1 MSDTTPTYNLKAVIH
16 EVGLSAAT
24 LRAWELRYG
33 LPKPQRTAGGHRLY
47 SRQDIEMLNWL
58 VERQKEG
65 LSISRAV
72 ELWKLQKQQ
81 DHFPSAQIQ
90 VLSADLSLGE
100 GMIDQLRDKWIA
112 ACTTFDDQ
120 SANRALDQAFAIAAP
135 ETVCSEVLQ
144 KGLAHFG
151 EGWYAGTISVQQEHF
166 ASAIAIR
173 RVNGLLTAVPSPT
186 QTGRVLAACPP
197 GEAHDFILLL
207 VTYLLRRRGWEVVYL
222 GANVPLQDLDGA
234 LETTKPALVLSAAQ
248 TLISAASLRTM
259 SEFLAIKG
267 TFLAY
272 GGGIYDLVPSLR
284 DSVSGYYLGSN
295 VQMVPKLIESLLQA
309 PPSMPVTEP
318 ISAVY
323 TQTTSRFR
331 HNEAFIVGYAAS
343 TLQATSIEPAHLQIG
358 VDNLTQLIRSA
369 LILGDINLL
378 EHSVSWL
385 NGLLVN
391 YGISTEAVG
400 QFYALY
406 RLAVEHYLGED
417 GAVILDWLGKHQAG
431 KSVF

>member
-1 MSDTTPTYNLKAVIH
+1 MSDTTPTYNLKAVMH

-47 SRQDIEMLNWL
+47 TRQDIEMLNWL

-72 ELWKLQKQQ
+72 EMWKSQKQQ
-81 DHFPSAQIQ
+81 YQFSSAQIQ
-90 VLSADLSLGE
+90 VHSADLSLGE
-100 GMIDQLRDKWIA
+100 GMIDQLREQWIT
-112 ACTTFDDQ
+112 ACKSFDDQ

-135 ETVCSEVLQ
+135 ETVCIEVLQ

-207 VTYLLRRRGWEVVYL
+207 ITYLLRRRGWEVVYL
-222 GANVPLQDLDGA
+222 GANVPLQDLDSA

-259 SEFLAIKG
+259 SEFLAIRG
-267 TFLAY
+267 VSLVY
-272 GGGIYDLVPSLR
+272 GGGIYNLIPLLKDC
-284 DSVSGYYLGSN
+284 VSGYYLGSN
-295 VQMVPKLIESLLQA
+295 VQMVPTLIDSYLKAPSSL
-309 PPSMPVTEP
+309 PVIQP
-318 ISAVY
+318 LSAGY
-323 TQTTSRFR
+323 THTLSRFQQD
-331 HNEAFIVGYAAS
+331 EAFIVGFAAS
-343 TLQATSIEPAHLQIG
+343 TLQAALIEPAHLQIAI
-358 VDNLTQLIRSA
+358 DNLTQLIYSA

-378 EHSVSWL
+378 DYSVSWL
-385 NGLLVN
+385 NGLLAN
-391 YGISTEAVG
+391 YGITTQAVE

-406 RLAVEHYLGED
+406 RQAVEHYLGED
-417 GAVILDWLGKHQAG
+417 GDVILDWLGKHQA
-431 KSVF
+431 V